1 MEVQDGDIVF
11 LERRVK
17 FSAGQWVDKG
27 ANTFGHVEIC
37 SIDEIDGAEKRDEET
52 VTKWLET
59 RARLTRPALVI
70 ARARVYRSRA
80 PASDRQF
87 VAAAV
92 DYLAHGATFGIWG
105 AVTSVFRSKKAT
117 CRGLSGKYFERAVRL
132 WQDQGNLPA
141 HVMKRAFCS
150 ELVVTA
156 TQLGAMLAVAPLLG
170 GIDSKAVHDDTD
182 KLVALAKQ
190 HRLWLDTRAKATTP
204 SGLERILR
212 SSANWDYLGL
222 YTNTDAADAADF
234 IRLKSAIVR
243 ALAHYDDRTT
253 MGVFKWTSTATIA
266 ALPVLRWLTTS
277 RHPEVAPGRETRP
290 GKTGR
295 AVGVRRLDAES
306 PRARQGIATLPMPPA
321 RHGTGRKRPVSI
333 RHQRSGSGPPRPV
346 SGRGTGRRPVGGG
359 EFR

>member
-277 RHPEVAPGRETRP
+277 PHSTAAYTRYGILRLLPGVKLAQGKQAAPWAFGDLMPNLPALDKGSRLYQCLLLAMAQGASDQFQFDTNEVDR
-290 GKTGR
+290 
-295 AVGVRRLDAES
+295 VRR
-306 PRARQGIATLPMPPA
+306 
-321 RHGTGRKRPVSI
+321 GR
-333 RHQRSGSGPPRPV
+333 
-346 SGRGTGRRPVGGG
+346 
-359 EFR
+359 